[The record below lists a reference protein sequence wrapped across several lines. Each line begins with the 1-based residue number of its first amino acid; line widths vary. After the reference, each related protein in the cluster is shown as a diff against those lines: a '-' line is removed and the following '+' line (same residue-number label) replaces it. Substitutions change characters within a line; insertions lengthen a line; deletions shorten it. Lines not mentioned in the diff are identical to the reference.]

1 MDNKFKRFMDYPTK
15 AKAHIVGHN
24 KIEITVEDGGEFSIM
39 HDLEKYKSEETRNYI
54 LHLIEFIFDRNYSE
68 DREQMIQRIGIDF
81 QRYAV
86 GSLSVYPS
94 EIHQNER
101 ESIGRRIRELRE
113 QNKMEARDLALLA
126 GVDAANLSRIEQ
138 GKLSTGIDVLARIA
152 RILNAHLD
160 LVPNK

>member
-1 MDNKFKRFMDYPTK
+1 MDYPTK
-15 AKAHIVGHN
+15 SKARIVGHHT
-24 KIEITVEDGGEFSIM
+24 IEISAEDGSEFSIM

-68 DREQMIQRIGIDF
+68 DKEQMIQRIGFDF

-86 GSLSVYPS
+86 GTLSLCPKEIRQS
-94 EIHQNER
+94 ECV
-101 ESIGRRIRELRE
+101 SIGKRIRELRE
-113 QNKMEARDLALLA
+113 QNNMEARDLALLA

-152 RILNAHLD
+152 RILNAHID

>member
-1 MDNKFKRFMDYPTK
+1 MDKSLQKFMDYPTK
-15 AKAHIVGHN
+15 AKARIAEYG
-24 KIEITVEDGGEFSIM
+24 TVEIMAEDGSVFSII
-39 HDLEKYKSEETRNYI
+39 HDLKKYRSEETQNYI

-68 DREQMIQRIGIDF
+68 DREQMIQRIGIDM

-86 GSLSVYPS
+86 GSLSAYPTEIRQS
-94 EIHQNER
+94 ER
-101 ESIGRRIRELRE
+101 VSIGKRIRELRE
-113 QNKMEARDLALLA
+113 QNNMEARDLALLA

-152 RILNAHLD
+152 RILNAHID